1 MKKIK
6 FAFSVGEE
14 SGDFLGA
21 QLINNL
27 KKKYPEASFVGLA
40 GNLMQ
45 KEGMESLF
53 PIKDLSVMGLIDP
66 LLNLNRLL
74 RRRKQLIDFIL
85 EEQPEFFIGIDSP
98 SFNAGIAKRIKSKTN
113 TKTKTI
119 QYVCPQFWAWRKR
132 RASRFKNYLDHIYS
146 IFPFEEKLLAK
157 EDMSSSFT
165 GHPLAEHFEIDV
177 DKREFKSKMS
187 LNSKKIYIALL
198 PGSRK
203 SELKNHL
210 KILEKVASSYFSS
223 NPNYHFI
230 IALTEENPI
239 SEDRYLKKENISLI
253 KGNTREVLKAC
264 DYAIVSSGTA
274 TLEAMLSKTPF
285 CVIYKSNSISNFIIT
300 NLLLQLDFIS
310 LPNILANKKIVP
322 ELRQKD
328 LKIKKVIKEL
338 NCLIENSNEE
348 MIKEFKILHQSL
360 INENDNKFSK
370 IIDKLSLEF

>member
-27 KKKYPEASFVGLA
+27 KKKYPNASFVGLA

-113 TKTKTI
+113 TKTI

>member
-113 TKTKTI
+113 TKTI

-239 SEDRYLKKENISLI
+239 SEDRYFKKENISLI

>member
-113 TKTKTI
+113 TKTI

-165 GHPLAEHFEIDV
+165 GHPLAEYFEIDV

-274 TLEAMLSKTPF
+274 TLETMLSKTPF

-300 NLLLQLDFIS
+300 NLLLKLDFIS

>member
-113 TKTKTI
+113 TKTI

-132 RASRFKNYLDHIYS
+132 RARRFKNYLDHIYS
-146 IFPFEEKLLAK
+146 IFPFEEKLLAN
-157 EDMSSSFT
+157 EGMSSSFT

-177 DKREFKSKMS
+177 DKKEFKSKMS

>member
-113 TKTKTI
+113 TKPI

-132 RASRFKNYLDHIYS
+132 SASRFKNYLDHIYS

>member
-113 TKTKTI
+113 TKTI

-165 GHPLAEHFEIDV
+165 GHPLAEYFEIDV

-274 TLEAMLSKTPF
+274 TLETMLSKTPF

-300 NLLLQLDFIS
+300 NLLLKLDFIS

-322 ELRQKD
+322 ELRQND

>member
-113 TKTKTI
+113 TKTI

-177 DKREFKSKMS
+177 DKKEFKSKMS

-239 SEDRYLKKENISLI
+239 SEDRYFKKENISLI

>member
-113 TKTKTI
+113 TKTI

-165 GHPLAEHFEIDV
+165 GHPLAEYFEIDV

-300 NLLLQLDFIS
+300 NLLLKLDFIS

-322 ELRQKD
+322 ELRQND

>member
-1 MKKIK
+1 VKKIK

-113 TKTKTI
+113 TKTI

-239 SEDRYLKKENISLI
+239 SEDRYFKKENISLI

-300 NLLLQLDFIS
+300 NLLLKLDFIS

>member
-113 TKTKTI
+113 TKTI

-338 NCLIENSNEE
+338 NYLIENSNEE

>member
-66 LLNLNRLL
+66 LLSLNRLL

-113 TKTKTI
+113 TKTI

-165 GHPLAEHFEIDV
+165 GHPLAEYFEIDV

-274 TLEAMLSKTPF
+274 TLETMLSKTPF

-300 NLLLQLDFIS
+300 NLLLKLDFIS

-322 ELRQKD
+322 ELRQND

>member
-66 LLNLNRLL
+66 LLSLNRLL

-113 TKTKTI
+113 TKTL
-119 QYVCPQFWAWRKR
+119 QYVCPQFWAWRKG
-132 RASRFKNYLDHIYS
+132 RARRFKNYLDHIYS
-146 IFPFEEKLLAK
+146 IFPFEEKLLAN
-157 EDMSSSFT
+157 EGMSSSFT

>member
-113 TKTKTI
+113 TKTI

-348 MIKEFKILHQSL
+348 MIKEFKILHESL

>member
-113 TKTKTI
+113 TKTI

-132 RASRFKNYLDHIYS
+132 RAARFKNYLDHIYS
-146 IFPFEEKLLAK
+146 IFPFEEKLLAN
-157 EDMSSSFT
+157 EDMSSNFT

-177 DKREFKSKMS
+177 DKKEFKSKMS

-300 NLLLQLDFIS
+300 NLFLQLDFIS

-338 NCLIENSNEE
+338 NSLIENSNEE

-370 IIDKLSLEF
+370 IIDKLSLKF

>member
-113 TKTKTI
+113 TKTI

-146 IFPFEEKLLAK
+146 IFPFEEKLLTK

-187 LNSKKIYIALL
+187 LNSKKIYVALL

>member
-1 MKKIK
+1 
-6 FAFSVGEE
+6 
-14 SGDFLGA
+14 
-21 QLINNL
+21 
-27 KKKYPEASFVGLA
+27 
-40 GNLMQ
+40 MQ

-113 TKTKTI
+113 TKTI

-300 NLLLQLDFIS
+300 NLLLKLDFIS

-370 IIDKLSLEF
+370 IIDKLS

>member
-113 TKTKTI
+113 TKTI
-119 QYVCPQFWAWRKR
+119 QYVCPQFWAWRKI
-132 RASRFKNYLDHIYS
+132 RASIFKNYLDHIYS

>member
-113 TKTKTI
+113 TKTI

-300 NLLLQLDFIS
+300 NLLLKLDFIS

-322 ELRQKD
+322 ELRQND

>member
-1 MKKIK
+1 VKKIK

-113 TKTKTI
+113 TKTI

-338 NCLIENSNEE
+338 NYLIENSNEE

>member
-85 EEQPEFFIGIDSP
+85 EEKPEFFIGIDSP

-113 TKTKTI
+113 TKTI

-187 LNSKKIYIALL
+187 LNTKKIYIALL

-210 KILEKVASSYFSS
+210 KILEKVASSYYSS

>member
-113 TKTKTI
+113 TKTI

-230 IALTEENPI
+230 ISLTEDSSI

-338 NCLIENSNEE
+338 NYLIENSNEE

>member
-21 QLINNL
+21 HLINNL

-113 TKTKTI
+113 TKTI

-165 GHPLAEHFEIDV
+165 GHPLAEYFEIDV

-274 TLEAMLSKTPF
+274 TLETMLSKTPF

-300 NLLLQLDFIS
+300 NLLLKLDFIS

>member
-85 EEQPEFFIGIDSP
+85 EEKPEFFIGIDSP
-98 SFNAGIAKRIKSKTN
+98 SFNAGIAKRIKSKTS
-113 TKTKTI
+113 TKTI

-322 ELRQKD
+322 ELRQSD
-328 LKIKKVIKEL
+328 LKTEKVIKEL

>member
-113 TKTKTI
+113 TKTI

-274 TLEAMLSKTPF
+274 TLETMLSKTPF

-322 ELRQKD
+322 ELRQND

-338 NCLIENSNEE
+338 NSLIENSNEE

>member
-98 SFNAGIAKRIKSKTN
+98 SFNAGIARRIKSKTN
-113 TKTKTI
+113 TKTI

>member
-27 KKKYPEASFVGLA
+27 KKKYPEARFVGLA

-113 TKTKTI
+113 TKTI

-177 DKREFKSKMS
+177 DKREFKRKMS

-230 IALTEENPI
+230 VALTEENPT
-239 SEDRYLKKENISLI
+239 SENKYLKKENISLI

-285 CVIYKSNSISNFIIT
+285 CVIYKSNPISNFIIT
-300 NLLLQLDFIS
+300 NLLLQLEFIS

-328 LKIKKVIKEL
+328 LRIKKVIKEL

>member
-113 TKTKTI
+113 TKTI

-230 IALTEENPI
+230 IALTEENSI
-239 SEDRYLKKENISLI
+239 SETRYLKKENITLI

>member
-165 GHPLAEHFEIDV
+165 GHPLAEHFEIDI

-285 CVIYKSNSISNFIIT
+285 FVIYKSNSISNFIIT
-300 NLLLQLDFIS
+300 YLLLQLDFIS

-338 NCLIENSNEE
+338 NYLIENSNEE

>member
-27 KKKYPEASFVGLA
+27 KKKYPDASFVGLA

-53 PIKDLSVMGLIDP
+53 PINDLSVMGLIDP
-66 LLNLNRLL
+66 LINLNRLL
-74 RRRKQLIDFIL
+74 RRRKQLVDFIL

-113 TKTKTI
+113 TKTI
-119 QYVCPQFWAWRKR
+119 QYVCPQFWAWRKGR
-132 RASRFKNYLDHIYS
+132 VKRFKKYLDHIYS
-146 IFPFEEKLLAK
+146 IFPFEEKLL
-157 EDMSSSFT
+157 ENENMSSNFT
-165 GHPLAEHFEIDV
+165 GHPLAEHFEIDIN
-177 DKREFKSKMS
+177 KEKFKTKLSF
-187 LNSKKIYIALL
+187 NNKKIYIALL

-210 KILEKVASSYFSS
+210 KILEEVANSYYFK

-230 IALTEENPI
+230 VSLTEENSL
-239 SEDRYLKKENISLI
+239 SENSYLKKENISLI

-285 CVIYKSNSISNFIIT
+285 CVIYKSNPISNFLIT
-300 NLLLQLDFIS
+300 NILLQLDYIS

-322 ELRQKD
+322 ELRQDD
-328 LKIKKVIKEL
+328 LKINKVVEEL
-338 NCLIENSNEE
+338 DYLIDNSNEL
-348 MIKEFKILHQSL
+348 MIQEFKALHQSL

-370 IIDKLSLEF
+370 IIDKLSS

>member
-21 QLINNL
+21 HLINNL

-113 TKTKTI
+113 TKTI

-274 TLEAMLSKTPF
+274 TLETMLSKTPF

-300 NLLLQLDFIS
+300 NLLLKLDFIS

-322 ELRQKD
+322 ELRQND

>member
-113 TKTKTI
+113 TKTI

-187 LNSKKIYIALL
+187 LNSKKTYIALL

>member
-113 TKTKTI
+113 TKTI

-338 NCLIENSNEE
+338 NSLIENSNEE

-370 IIDKLSLEF
+370 IIDKLSLKF

>member
-113 TKTKTI
+113 TKTI

-165 GHPLAEHFEIDV
+165 GHPLAEHFEIDI

>member
-113 TKTKTI
+113 TKTI

-165 GHPLAEHFEIDV
+165 GHPLAEHFEIDL